1 MKKIIIAIV
10 LCLTSLQGF
19 SQIVDTVDI
28 MKEFDEYSFR
38 DAKVTGQVKDSSRLR
53 EHLFGVKWGMGIN
66 SLTVS
71 VDYDKGPIT
80 TPMNFGV
87 YYTYYHSLWN
97 SISLFGIETGLQMNE
112 EGYKTLI
119 MDENDKIV
127 QEGKETFRNLT
138 LPFVSQFRLDFW
150 NMRLLAN
157 AGVFVARR
165 QSASFSGLLPET
177 ISSTWKKWGY
187 GFIAGGGIAY
197 VFRPFEIHAE
207 ANYKYNLSNLYDKK
221 SFYGD
226 EYWVSTH
233 TGQIIISVGLF
244 YRFGGSKYK
253 NPANAPKR

>member
-1 MKKIIIAIV
+1 MKRFLFAI
-10 LCLTSLQGF
+10 LLSLFCLQGY

-38 DAKVTGQVKDSSRLR
+38 DAKVTGEVKDSTRIR

-71 VDYDKGPIT
+71 VDYDKKPIT
-80 TPMNFGV
+80 SPMNFGV

-112 EGYKTLI
+112 EGYKTQIL
-119 MDENDKIV
+119 DES
-127 QEGKETFRNLT
+127 GKVAQQGNETFRNLT

-177 ISSTWKKWGY
+177 VSSTWKKWGY
-187 GFIAGGGIAY
+187 GFIAGGG
-197 VFRPFEIHAE
+197 
-207 ANYKYNLSNLYDKK
+207 
-221 SFYGD
+221 
-226 EYWVSTH
+226 
-233 TGQIIISVGLF
+233 
-244 YRFGGSKYK
+244 
-253 NPANAPKR
+253 